1 MPDFWKDWINAA
13 ALGLEA
19 QGVIAMR
26 LLKIAA
32 GGPAADAEC
41 QLMVTEKFAAAVAAQ
56 AAAANALARGR
67 SIHDAAALA
76 LIPVRRRVRA
86 NHRRLMRG

>member
-1 MPDFWKDWINAA
+1 MPDFWKDWIDAA

-32 GGPAADAEC
+32 GGPAADVEC
-41 QLMVTEKFAAAVAAQ
+41 QLMVAEKFAAAAAAQ
-56 AAAANALARGR
+56 AAAASALACGH

-76 LIPVRRRVRA
+76 LVPVRRRVRA
-86 NHRRLMRG
+86 NHRRLMQG

>member
-1 MPDFWKDWINAA
+1 MPEFWKDWIEAA

-32 GGPAADAEC
+32 GGPEAGAEC
-41 QLMVTEKFAAAVAAQ
+41 QLMVAEKFVAAAAVQ
-56 AAAANALARGR
+56 AAAASELAG
-67 SIHDAAALA
+67 SKSFHDVAALA
-76 LIPVRRRVRA
+76 LAPVRRRVRA
-86 NHRRLMRG
+86 NHRRLMRE

>member
-1 MPDFWKDWINAA
+1 MPDFWKDWIDAA

-41 QLMVTEKFAAAVAAQ
+41 QLMVAEKFAAAVAAQ
-56 AAAANALARGR
+56 AAVANALARGR

-76 LIPVRRRVRA
+76 LVPMRRRVRA

>member
-1 MPDFWKDWINAA
+1 MPDFWKDWIEAA

-32 GGPAADAEC
+32 GGSAADAEC
-41 QLMVTEKFAAAVAAQ
+41 QLMVAEKFAVAAAAQ
-56 AAAANALARGR
+56 AAAASALARGR
-67 SIHDAAALA
+67 SIHAAAALA
-76 LIPVRRRVRA
+76 LVPVRRRVRA
-86 NHRRLMRG
+86 NHRRLTRG

>member
-1 MPDFWKDWINAA
+1 MADFWRDWIEAA

-19 QGVIAMR
+19 HGVIAMR

-41 QLMVTEKFAAAVAAQ
+41 QLMVAEKFAAAVAAQ
-56 AAAANALARGR
+56 SAAARALAGGL
-67 SIHDAAALA
+67 SMHEAAALA
-76 LIPVRRRVRA
+76 LAPVRRRVQA
-86 NHRRLMRG
+86 NHRRLMQG

>member
-1 MPDFWKDWINAA
+1 MPDFWKDWSDAA

-41 QLMVTEKFAAAVAAQ
+41 RLMVTEKFAAASA
-56 AAAANALARGR
+56 ALAEAALALAGGK
-67 SIHDAAALA
+67 SIHDAATLA
-76 LIPVRRRVRA
+76 LVPVRRRVQA
-86 NHRRLMRG
+86 NHQRLMQG

>member
-1 MPDFWKDWINAA
+1 MPDFWKDWSDAA

-41 QLMVTEKFAAAVAAQ
+41 QLMVAEKFAT
-56 AAAANALARGR
+56 AAAALAAGTLALAGGK
-67 SIHDAAALA
+67 SVHDAAALA
-76 LIPVRRRVRA
+76 LVPVRRRVRA